1 MSRSSVKGKEIH
13 NRFDGS
19 QRGRFGGHTVHR
31 RLSVG
36 LPKDLDD
43 FLTEQSSALKTGKAE
58 IIRRLLTR
66 EITMD
71 RVTCPKCHG
80 NGYVRDEGNTAIDCS
95 YCDSQGEV
103 PKQSADEWPCK

>member
-19 QRGRFGGHTVHR
+19 QRGRFGGDNIYR

-43 FLTEQSSALKTGKAE
+43 FLTAQSFALKTGKAE
-58 IIRRLLTR
+58 IIRRLLRR
-66 EITMD
+66 ESH
-71 RVTCPKCHG
+71 V
-80 NGYVRDEGNTAIDCS
+80 
-95 YCDSQGEV
+95 
-103 PKQSADEWPCK
+103 